1 LFSFFILN
9 LILDSTENKEDVLV
23 QRCLDGD
30 ASAERILAER
40 YLSRIKVYVSYK
52 LKGRQREDIED
63 IVQDV
68 LMEAF
73 SSLHK
78 LKEKS
83 KFSAWIHQIAR
94 NHCFDYLTEQS
105 QKQEEIAFEN
115 NHSEQESELASQ
127 NLLPLELILREE
139 LSQQVRKAVK
149 ELPLNYREV
158 IVLREFLGLS
168 YQKIAETLS
177 IEVSTVKN
185 RLHKA
190 RNQLREKLKRLFP

>member
-1 LFSFFILN
+1 MFSFFILN
-9 LILDSTENKEDVLV
+9 LIFDSTENKEDVLV

-30 ASAERILAER
+30 AEAERILAER

-73 SSLHK
+73 SSIHK

-94 NHCFDYLTEQS
+94 NHCVDYLTGQS
-105 QKQEEIAFEN
+105 QKQE
-115 NHSEQESELASQ
+115 
-127 NLLPLELILREE
+127 
-139 LSQQVRKAVK
+139 
-149 ELPLNYREV
+149 
-158 IVLREFLGLS
+158 
-168 YQKIAETLS
+168 
-177 IEVSTVKN
+177 
-185 RLHKA
+185 
-190 RNQLREKLKRLFP
+190 